1 MKKKIIHYRE
11 NKDIRIDKYLM
22 TELTEISRTVIQNL
36 INEKYILVNNLPIKS
51 NYKLKKNDEINI
63 IFRPEE
69 ELDIKKQDIPLN
81 IVYEDEDLLI
91 VNKEKGMVV
100 HPAVGHRDGTL
111 VNALMFRSEKLS
123 SINGI
128 IRPGIVHRID
138 KDTSGLLIVAKNDKT
153 HVKLSEMIS
162 KKEIKRKYYA
172 LVHGVIKHDYGT
184 IDAPIARNPRER
196 KEMAII
202 DDGKCAITHFRVIK
216 RYNKYTLIECELET
230 GRTHQIRVHMKY
242 IKFPLVGDLVYGPKK
257 TLDTSGQMLHSK
269 SLEFMHPI
277 SGKAIHINTEL
288 PKYFEEILDIL
299 R

>member
-128 IRPGIVHRID
+128 IRPGIVHRI
-138 KDTSGLLIVAKNDKT
+138 
-153 HVKLSEMIS
+153 
-162 KKEIKRKYYA
+162 
-172 LVHGVIKHDYGT
+172 
-184 IDAPIARNPRER
+184 
-196 KEMAII
+196 
-202 DDGKCAITHFRVIK
+202 
-216 RYNKYTLIECELET
+216 
-230 GRTHQIRVHMKY
+230 
-242 IKFPLVGDLVYGPKK
+242 
-257 TLDTSGQMLHSK
+257 
-269 SLEFMHPI
+269 
-277 SGKAIHINTEL
+277 
-288 PKYFEEILDIL
+288 
-299 R
+299 